1 MSSIWWRKREQ
12 PIRLAVFVS
21 FNALAQIVGALLLYG
36 CGSISGAAI
45 EGWRLSYII
54 CAILTLVGGA
64 LFFIFVPKSR
74 RRRGTSSLTSAR
86 WPCCA
91 SHRSEL
97 YVEPCSSR
105 SWVAPLVLRCVA
117 DEAVLRTVG

>member
-64 LFFIFVPKSR
+64 LFFIFVPKSPS
-74 RRRGTSSLTSAR
+74 TAWYLK
-86 WPCCA
+86 P
-91 SHRSEL
+91 
-97 YVEPCSSR
+97 
-105 SWVAPLVLRCVA
+105 
-117 DEAVLRTVG
+117 DEREVAVLRVASERAVRRALLVSLWCCPACPALRG